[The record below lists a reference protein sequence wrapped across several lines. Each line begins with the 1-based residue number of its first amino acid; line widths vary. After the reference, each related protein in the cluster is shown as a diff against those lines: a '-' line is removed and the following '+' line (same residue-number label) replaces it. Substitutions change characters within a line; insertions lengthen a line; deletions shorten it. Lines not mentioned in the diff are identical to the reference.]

1 MHLRRP
7 LATVAALAA
16 LITAP
21 ALQAQDN
28 KTLTIG
34 VSQFTA
40 TLHPSIEPAVAK
52 SIVLGMAYRPIT
64 TFNADWELICMLCT
78 ELPTLENGMAVLE
91 TTPEGNEGIAVT
103 YEIQPGATW
112 GDGTPITTDDV
123 MFTWEVGRH
132 PQSAFANIELYRQIY
147 AIDVIDEKT
156 FTLHH
161 DKVEFRYNEV
171 NDLRI
176 LPSHLE
182 GPVFEANPAD
192 YATRTVYNTDPTNPG
207 LYFGPYR
214 VVDVESGAFTVL
226 EPNETWYGEAPYFDR
241 IVIRTIE
248 NTAALEANLLSGSID
263 MIAGELGLTIDQG
276 LAFAER
282 HGDDYNV
289 IFKPGLIYE
298 HIDLNLD
305 NPLLQDRRVRQA
317 LLYSLDREAMVEQL
331 FQGKQPV
338 ANTNVSQLDWIYDEG
353 VRTYPYDPERAIA
366 LLEEAGYSELED
378 GVRQN
383 AVGDKLSF
391 EFMTTAGNRTREL
404 VQQVLQS
411 QWRDVGIEVV
421 IRNEP
426 ARVYFGGTLSERKF
440 TAMGM
445 FAWVSSPE
453 NVPRTILHS
462 DHIPTAENN
471 WAGQNYTGFSNSA
484 IDALIEAAE
493 VELDPDRRRELWRWI
508 QAIYADELPVLP
520 LYFRANTYVLPKWL
534 DGVVPTGHQYG
545 TSQWVEFW
553 RRSDAT

>member
-16 LITAP
+16 LLGAP
-21 ALQAQDN
+21 ALQAQD
-28 KTLTIG
+28 KSLTIG
-34 VSQFTA
+34 VSQFAA

-52 SIVLGMAYRPIT
+52 SMVLGMAYRPLT
-64 TFNADWELICMLCT
+64 TFNADWELICLLCT
-78 ELPTLENGMAVLE
+78 ELPTLENGLAALE
-91 TTPEGNEGIAVT
+91 TTPEGEEGIAVT
-103 YEIQPGATW
+103 YTIQPGASW
-112 GDGTPITTDDV
+112 GDGTPVTTDAV

-132 PQSAFANIELYRQIY
+132 PQSAFASIELYRQIY
-147 AIDVIDEKT
+147 AIDVVDRKT

-161 DKVEFRYNEV
+161 DKVEFRYNAV
-171 NDLRI
+171 NDFRL
-176 LPSHLE
+176 LPAHLE
-182 GPVFEANPAD
+182 RPIFEADPAE
-192 YATRTVYNTDPTNPG
+192 YATRTLYNTDPTNPG
-207 LYFGPYR
+207 LYFGPYK

-226 EPNETWYGEAPYFDR
+226 EPNPTWYGEIPYFER
-241 IVIRTIE
+241 IVVRTIE
-248 NTAALEANLLSGSID
+248 NTAAMEANLLSGSID

-276 LAFAER
+276 LAFADR

-317 LLYSLDREAMVEQL
+317 LLYALDRQAMVEQL

-338 ANTNVSQLDWIYDEG
+338 ANTNISQLDWIYDEG
-353 VRTYPYDPERAIA
+353 VRTYPYDPDRAVA
-366 LLEEAGYSELED
+366 LLEAAGYTEMEG
-378 GVRQN
+378 GVRHN
-383 AVGDKLSF
+383 AAGDRLSF

-411 QWRDVGIEVV
+411 QWRDVGVEAV

-426 ARVYFGGTLSERKF
+426 ARVYFGGTLSERRF
-440 TAMGM
+440 TGMGM

-462 DHIPTAENN
+462 DHIPTEENN
-471 WAGQNYTGFSNSA
+471 WSGQNYTGFSNA
-484 IDALIEAAE
+484 AMDVLIEATE
-493 VELDPDRRRELWRWI
+493 VELDPDRRRELWRWL

-520 LYFRANTYVLPKWL
+520 LYFWANTYVLPEWL
-534 DGVVPTGHQYG
+534 EGVVPTGHQYG
-545 TSQWVEFW
+545 TSLWVEYW
-553 RRSDAT
+553 RRSDGT

>member
-1 MHLRRP
+1 MHIRRP
-7 LATVAALAA
+7 LATAAALAA
-16 LITAP
+16 LFCAP
-21 ALQAQDN
+21 ALQAQE

-34 VSQFTA
+34 VSQFA
-40 TLHPSIEPAVAK
+40 STLHPSIEPAVAK
-52 SIVLGMAYRPIT
+52 SMVLGMAYRPLT

-78 ELPTLENGMAVLE
+78 ELPSLENGLAELE
-91 TTPEGNEGIAVT
+91 TTPDGKDGIAVT
-103 YEIQPGATW
+103 YTLQPGATW
-112 GDGTPITTDDV
+112 GDGTPITTEDV
-123 MFTWEVGRH
+123 LFTWEVGRH

-147 AIDVIDEKT
+147 EIDVIDDKT

-161 DKVEFRYNEV
+161 DKVEFRYNAA
-171 NDLRI
+171 NDLRL
-176 LPSHLE
+176 LPAHLE
-182 GPVFEANPAD
+182 RPIFESDPAE
-192 YATRTVYNTDPTNPG
+192 YATRTLYNTDPTNPG
-207 LYFGPYR
+207 LYFGPYK
-214 VVDVESGAFTVL
+214 VVDVESGAFFVL
-226 EPNETWYGEAPYFDR
+226 EPNETWYGDAPYFEQ
-241 IVIRTIE
+241 IVIRTVE
-248 NTAALEANLLSGSID
+248 NTAALEANLLSGSVD
-263 MIAGELGLTIDQG
+263 MISGELGLTIDQG
-276 LAFAER
+276 LAFADR

-317 LLYSLDREAMVEQL
+317 LLYALDREAMVQQL

-338 ANTNVSQLDWIYDEG
+338 ANTSISQLDWIYDEN
-353 VRTYPYDPERAIA
+353 VRTYPYDPQRAID
-366 LLEEAGYSELED
+366 LLEAAGYTEVED

-383 AVGDKLSF
+383 AAGDRLSF

-411 QWRDVGIEVV
+411 QWRDVGVEAV

-471 WAGQNYTGFSNSA
+471 WSGQNYSGFSNA
-484 IDALIEAAE
+484 EMDELLEATE
-493 VELDPDRRRELWRWI
+493 VELDPERRRELWRQI
-508 QAIYADELPVLP
+508 QAIYAEEVPVLP

-545 TSQWVEFW
+545 TSLWVEFW

>member
-16 LITAP
+16 FITAP
-21 ALQAQDN
+21 ALQAQD

-34 VSQFTA
+34 MSQFTA

-52 SIVLGMAYRPIT
+52 SMVLGMAYRPIT

-123 MFTWEVGRH
+123 KFTWEVGRH

-161 DKVEFRYNEV
+161 DKIEFRYNEV

-182 GPVFEANPAD
+182 GPVFEANPAE

-226 EPNETWYGEAPYFDR
+226 EPNDTWYGEAPYFDR

-338 ANTNVSQLDWIYDEG
+338 ANTNISQLDWIYDEG

-366 LLEEAGYSELED
+366 LLEEAGYADLED

-383 AVGDKLSF
+383 AAGDKLSF

-453 NVPRTILHS
+453 NVPRTVLHS

-484 IDALIEAAE
+484 IDALIEATE
-493 VELDPDRRRELWRWI
+493 VELNPESRRELWRWI

>member
-7 LATVAALAA
+7 LATVAALTA
-16 LITAP
+16 LLGAP
-21 ALQAQDN
+21 ALHAQD

-34 VSQFTA
+34 VSQFA
-40 TLHPSIEPAVAK
+40 STLHPSIEPAVAK
-52 SIVLGMAYRPIT
+52 SMVLGMAYRPLT
-64 TFNADWELICMLCT
+64 TFDADWELICMLCT
-78 ELPTLENGMAVLE
+78 ELPTLENGLAVLE
-91 TTPEGNEGIAVT
+91 TTPGGEEGIAVT
-103 YEIQPGATW
+103 YTIQPGATW
-112 GDGTPITTDDV
+112 GDGTPVTTDDV

-132 PQSAFANIELYRQIY
+132 EQSAFANIELYRQIY
-147 AIDVIDEKT
+147 AIDVVDQKT

-161 DKVEFRYNEV
+161 DKVEFRYNAV
-171 NDLRI
+171 NDFRL
-176 LPSHLE
+176 LPAHLE
-182 GPVFEANPAD
+182 RPIFEAEPGEYD
-192 YATRTVYNTDPTNPG
+192 TRTTYNADPTNPG
-207 LYFGPYR
+207 IYFGPYR
-214 VVDVESGAFTVL
+214 VVQVESGAFMVL
-226 EPNETWYGEAPYFDR
+226 EPNDTWYGEPPYFEQ
-241 IVIRTIE
+241 IVIKTVE

-276 LAFAER
+276 LAFAGR
-282 HGDDYNV
+282 HGDDYNI

-317 LLYSLDREAMVEQL
+317 LLYALDRQAMVDQL
-331 FQGKQPV
+331 FEGKQPV
-338 ANTNVSQLDWIYDEG
+338 ADTNISQLDWIYDQG
-353 VRTYPYDPERAIA
+353 VRTYGYDPDRAIA
-366 LLEEAGYSELED
+366 LLEAAGYTEIED

-383 AVGDKLSF
+383 AAGDKLSF

-411 QWRDVGIEVV
+411 QWRDVGVEAV

-440 TAMGM
+440 TGMGM
-445 FAWVSSPE
+445 FAWISSPE
-453 NVPRTILHS
+453 NVPRTVLHS
-462 DHIPTAENN
+462 DHIPTEENN
-471 WAGQNYTGFSNSA
+471 WSGQNYTGFSNSA
-484 IDALIEAAE
+484 MDTLIEAAE
-493 VELDPDRRRELWRWI
+493 VELNPDRRRELWRWI
-508 QAIYADELPVLP
+508 QAIYSDELPVLP